1 MHNETCLEPAILIPT
16 MGFCLFL
23 KQMKY
28 YDSLEPSPFYK
39 AAMGN
44 LSGILSLCLYLNLWL
59 IFFKTFYFNR
69 INSRDSRQNSHTNQ
83 IQGENVLLYI

>member
-44 LSGILSLCLYLNLWL
+44 LSGIYPYVYIL
-59 IFFKTFYFNR
+59 IFGSYFLKPFTFNR

>member
-16 MGFCLFL
+16 MEFCLFL

-44 LSGILSLCLYLNLWL
+44 LSGI
-59 IFFKTFYFNR
+59 
-69 INSRDSRQNSHTNQ
+69 
-83 IQGENVLLYI
+83 